1 MISNSVYILIYC
13 KAMLLQLES
22 RNWLPYSAFAAEFG
36 FLQHQATLE
45 LPIVICL
52 IGLPAQ

>member
-1 MISNSVYILIYC
+1 MLNSLTFRYSIVCVCVYTHC

-36 FLQHQATLE
+36 FLQHEATFE
-45 LPIVICL
+45 L
-52 IGLPAQ
+52 